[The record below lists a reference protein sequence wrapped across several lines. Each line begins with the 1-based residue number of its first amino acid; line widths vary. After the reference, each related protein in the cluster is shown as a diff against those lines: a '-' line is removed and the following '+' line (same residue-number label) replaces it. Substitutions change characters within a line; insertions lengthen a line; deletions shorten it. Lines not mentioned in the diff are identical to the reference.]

1 MSITDPADQSPLR
14 AVLLGCG
21 DLGTRVGETLH
32 GAGHEVIGVRRNVSA
47 LPPFVRG
54 VAADLASGPV
64 PDLPADLLV
73 ITMTPD
79 RRDATG
85 YRTTYVEGVRR
96 GLEAVLR
103 ARTPRRAVLVS
114 STSVYGDL
122 EGDLDET
129 TEIAPQADRAQ
140 ILLESERL
148 FHDALPHGTVLR
160 LSGLYGTPG
169 NRLVRRVREGANADP
184 GRWTNRIHR
193 EDAAG
198 AITHLLTMA
207 EDPAALYVGTDDE
220 PALAGE
226 VRDFVADELGVP
238 RPVPTGIVEPTGRR
252 MRNARLRA
260 TGVQLRYPTYREG
273 YRAQLLLD
281 A

>member
-1 MSITDPADQSPLR
+1 MMTDAAPLR

-21 DLGTRVGETLH
+21 DLGIRVGTALH
-32 GAGHEVIGVRRNVSA
+32 AKGVDVTGVRRTVAA
-47 LPPFVRG
+47 LPAHIRG
-54 VAADLASGPV
+54 VAADLATGPV

-79 RRDATG
+79 RRDPAG
-85 YRTTYVEGVRR
+85 YRTTYVEAVRR
-96 GLEAVLR
+96 GLDAVLR
-103 ARTPRRAVLVS
+103 SGTPRRAVLVS

-129 TEIAPQADRAQ
+129 TTVAPQADRPR
-140 ILLESERL
+140 ILLESEAL
-148 FHDALPHGTVLR
+148 FHAAIPHGTVLR
-160 LSGLYGTPG
+160 LSGLYGRAG
-169 NRLVRRVREGANADP
+169 SRLVQRVQAGDNPDP

-193 EDAAG
+193 EDAAA
-198 AITHLLTMA
+198 AITHLLTMPA
-207 EDPAALYVGTDDE
+207 DPADLYVGTDDE
-220 PALAGE
+220 PALAGD

-238 RPVPTGIVEPTGRR
+238 WPEPTGTLEPVGRR

-273 YRAQLLLD
+273 YSAILRG
-281 A
+281 